1 MFSLPYAPDD
11 GDEYSP
17 PPGLS
22 GNDPTFT
29 EMDIAWRV
37 NEREGQLIGKHT
49 HLKKLSFCDI
59 YTIPRESFE
68 ACMRGVANN
77 RSIEDLAIVWYNEM
91 WGSISDILAPFIEN
105 NTNLRNLNFDYCE
118 SLGATVDFQSLSSVL
133 GRCTSSSLESIILS
147 RTRMSVP
154 SAISLI
160 PSFATLPRLTRLD
173 LSHNEMIGFPPVCE
187 LLADLLRDENS
198 ALEHL
203 CIVKCFINDEGAELL
218 AEALEDNTKLKRLY
232 LVGYEMLERGEP
244 PNDIS
249 SWGWQSFSTMLCN
262 DSSINETYLS
272 NHTLERV
279 YPADDPPEGD
289 ENDEFSPKPPGDLLE
304 LLALNSDPNKQTV
317 AMKKILYCHSEFDM
331 EAFFEWEFKFLPY
344 AVNWFESARSRIAVN
359 DGQADKHFWAR
370 KLDVIFQFAR
380 GLPEEMSDSYRNQR
394 TGSPKAKKS
403 RVKSNN

>member
-77 RSIEDLAIVWYNEM
+77 RSIEDLAIVWCNGM
-91 WGSISDILAPFIEN
+91 WGRIFDILAPFIEN

-203 CIVKCFINDEGAELL
+203 CIVK
-218 AEALEDNTKLKRLY
+218 
-232 LVGYEMLERGEP
+232 
-244 PNDIS
+244 
-249 SWGWQSFSTMLCN
+249 
-262 DSSINETYLS
+262 
-272 NHTLERV
+272 
-279 YPADDPPEGD
+279 
-289 ENDEFSPKPPGDLLE
+289 
-304 LLALNSDPNKQTV
+304 
-317 AMKKILYCHSEFDM
+317 
-331 EAFFEWEFKFLPY
+331 
-344 AVNWFESARSRIAVN
+344 
-359 DGQADKHFWAR
+359 
-370 KLDVIFQFAR
+370 
-380 GLPEEMSDSYRNQR
+380 
-394 TGSPKAKKS
+394 
-403 RVKSNN
+403 